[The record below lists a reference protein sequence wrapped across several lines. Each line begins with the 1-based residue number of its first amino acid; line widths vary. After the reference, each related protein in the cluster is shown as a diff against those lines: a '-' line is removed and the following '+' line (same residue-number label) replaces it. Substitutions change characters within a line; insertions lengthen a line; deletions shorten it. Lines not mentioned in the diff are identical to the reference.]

1 MGTALTTDLAGRTGV
16 VIALN
21 GKKAIDL
28 ATTLDELKIDANHDW
43 TFGTGA
49 NQANLLFHDSRS
61 TDDTG
66 ETIDVYAGGSEKNA
80 FGDALTMEAIKLLYV
95 KNTHAT
101 LTLEILGTAVTGLDI
116 VADPSDIIELPPG
129 GIFLW
134 TCPTAAGIVT
144 TTNLSLKFACKT
156 AATITF
162 DVAMLGLD

>member
-1 MGTALTTDLAGRTGV
+1 MGTALTTSLTGRTAV
-16 VIALN
+16 VINLDA
-21 GKKAIDL
+21 KKAIDL
-28 ATTLDELKIDANHDW
+28 STTLDELKINASHDW

-49 NQANLLFHDSRS
+49 NQVNLVFHDSRT

-66 ETIDVYAGGSEKNA
+66 ETHDVYAGGSLVNS

-129 GIFLW
+129 GILLW

-156 AATITF
+156 AATISYDF
-162 DVAMLGLD
+162 AIAGLD